1 MKEVFPHIGRQQ
13 ISTKANESFI
23 REETEKGNLR
33 EKQSRE
39 TAILFEF
46 IYYIFILLY
55 IQ

>member
-13 ISTKANESFI
+13 ILTKANESFI
-23 REETEKGNLR
+23 REETEKENLG

-39 TAILFEF
+39 AAILFEF
-46 IYYIFILLY
+46 MYYISILLY